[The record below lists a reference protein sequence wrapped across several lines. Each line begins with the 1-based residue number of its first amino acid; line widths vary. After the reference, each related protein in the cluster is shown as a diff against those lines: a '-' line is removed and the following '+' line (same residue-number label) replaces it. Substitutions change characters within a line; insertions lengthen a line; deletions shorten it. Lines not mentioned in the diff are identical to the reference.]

1 MDGTSP
7 VRRKLVA
14 GALASATTLLLT
26 RCSAGGGSGS
36 VSVSLASGPSAA
48 NSWAE
53 DLAAMANNI
62 RNTHP
67 DPNGITR
74 STTWNN
80 TVSSITTD
88 ANGKSAKENVIAA
101 IRLAAL
107 MQDEHTGVS
116 TTPVVLA
123 ETPIRFATASDG
135 PWVQQITAPL
145 VNSLGAR
152 LIAID
157 GIAITEITTRLRAYI
172 SASTAEG
179 YAFNTP
185 PMLHRCE
192 LLALIGVGRSAT
204 QATYTLRSSSGAEFA
219 ITLQAN
225 DTSARQSIYGRTD
238 GPAAPLWLSQPDRNY
253 FMVPLSTSQSVYL
266 RYSRCAL
273 DAAAPIDPVFDSVAN
288 ALAAL
293 DQPRLIIDLRN
304 NPGGDS
310 SIFSN
315 AMIRLSKAFPR
326 LLQTR
331 VVVLINNG
339 VFSSA
344 TFNLYDLL
352 RHPNAT
358 TIGEP
363 PGTPPNHT
371 GEVRSFTLART
382 GLGHTSSTK
391 VFTLDSSLASRNYT
405 PNILVAPSV
414 DDRANGRDPV
424 LARAEAFLMN

>member
-1 MDGTSP
+1 
-7 VRRKLVA
+7 
-14 GALASATTLLLT
+14 
-26 RCSAGGGSGS
+26 
-36 VSVSLASGPSAA
+36 
-48 NSWAE
+48 
-53 DLAAMANNI
+53 
-62 RNTHP
+62 
-67 DPNGITR
+67 
-74 STTWNN
+74 
-80 TVSSITTD
+80 
-88 ANGKSAKENVIAA
+88 
-101 IRLAAL
+101 
-107 MQDEHTGVS
+107 
-116 TTPVVLA
+116 
-123 ETPIRFATASDG
+123 
-135 PWVQQITAPL
+135 
-145 VNSLGAR
+145 
-152 LIAID
+152 
-157 GIAITEITTRLRAYI
+157 
-172 SASTAEG
+172 
-179 YAFNTP
+179 
-185 PMLHRCE
+185 
-192 LLALIGVGRSAT
+192 
-204 QATYTLRSSSGAEFA
+204 
-219 ITLQAN
+219 
-225 DTSARQSIYGRTD
+225 
-238 GPAAPLWLSQPDRNY
+238 
-253 FMVPLSTSQSVYL
+253 
-266 RYSRCAL
+266 L

-352 RHPNAT
+352 SHPNAT